1 MRAGAEDEED
11 DAEEDP
17 RNGWERLKGEVLRRT
32 EWRGR
37 GRKENQGRNGEV
49 KTGEVT

>member
-11 DAEEDP
+11 DAEEDL

-37 GRKENQGRNGEV
+37 GRKE
-49 KTGEVT
+49 KTRGGTERLKRER